1 MIDKASPPAD
11 AAAGTAGEVLI
22 AFLRLGC
29 TSFGGPIAH
38 LGYFRSEFVER
49 RKWCAEETFVE
60 LLALAQSMPGPASSQ
75 VAFALGLLRGRWAGG
90 LAAWVGFTTPSAL
103 LMLAFAFGH
112 RFLTGKSGAGV
123 VHGLQLVA
131 VAVVA
136 QAILAMQ
143 KSLAPDRLRMAL
155 ALMATTIALFA
166 PASFSTLLAIGVG
179 ALFGWLLLRSAPII
193 ALPRVRFGVSRLQGT
208 IAGATFLIFL
218 LLLPLLTQVTGS
230 RILQVFNAFYRTGA
244 LVFGG
249 GHVVLPLLENAVVAR
264 GWTDQESFL
273 SGYGAVQAIP
283 GPLFTFAAYLGAVIR
298 PNPSPLLVGMLAL
311 IAIFLPGLLIVVA
324 VLPFW
329 SVLREK
335 REIQASLRGVNA
347 SVVGVLLAA
356 FFQPVWTSAVHSRFD
371 FLLTLS
377 AFLLLTLFNLP
388 PWMIVVG
395 CGSISGLGTLF
406 LK

>member
-75 VAFALGLLRGRWAGG
+75 VAFALGLLRARWAGG

-155 ALMATTIALFA
+155 ALMATTSALFCPGLFQHFTRHRCRRVVWLVAASLGANHSLA
-166 PASFSTLLAIGVG
+166 PGSVRSFEASGRDCGSYFPDLSSLAPCG
-179 ALFGWLLLRSAPII
+179 
-193 ALPRVRFGVSRLQGT
+193 
-208 IAGATFLIFL
+208 
-218 LLLPLLTQVTGS
+218 
-230 RILQVFNAFYRTGA
+230 
-244 LVFGG
+244 
-249 GHVVLPLLENAVVAR
+249 
-264 GWTDQESFL
+264 QESLKCDINYIGGF
-273 SGYGAVQAIP
+273 GADP
-283 GPLFTFAAYLGAVIR
+283 
-298 PNPSPLLVGMLAL
+298 
-311 IAIFLPGLLIVVA
+311 
-324 VLPFW
+324 
-329 SVLREK
+329 
-335 REIQASLRGVNA
+335 
-347 SVVGVLLAA
+347 
-356 FFQPVWTSAVHSRFD
+356 
-371 FLLTLS
+371 
-377 AFLLLTLFNLP
+377 
-388 PWMIVVG
+388 
-395 CGSISGLGTLF
+395 GTLPERF
-406 LK
+406 SGHEATTTQFPVRPAGGSQPAVTSNLISH